1 VSPLRACSPK
11 RNPRVYPRKGGIWG
25 ATGPVFLRSGA
36 SATFS
41 KETLQKLLESHTV
54 IIAMENDA
62 QSEVSVQF
70 DLPDST
76 QVAQTCGIDLRK
88 K

>member
-1 VSPLRACSPK
+1 MCSRA
-11 RNPRVYPRKGGIWG
+11 GISY
-25 ATGPVFLRSGA
+25 PVFLRSGA

-76 QVAQTCGIDLRK
+76 QVAQACGFDLRK